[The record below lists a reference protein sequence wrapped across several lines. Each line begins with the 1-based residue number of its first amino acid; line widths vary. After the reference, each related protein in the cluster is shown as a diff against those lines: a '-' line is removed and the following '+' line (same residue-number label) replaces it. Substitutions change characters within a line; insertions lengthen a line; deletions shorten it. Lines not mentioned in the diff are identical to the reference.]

1 MEFIVSNQQK
11 TYGEVETWFGGIL
24 LIIALVLGWT
34 SFMSSE
40 QPFFSLIWLAFIIG
54 IISMITIIDGI
65 RRVILA
71 NSSIE
76 NLKTVEFNQRS
87 RESQ

>member
-1 MEFIVSNQQK
+1 
-11 TYGEVETWFGGIL
+11 
-24 LIIALVLGWT
+24 
-34 SFMSSE
+34 
-40 QPFFSLIWLAFIIG
+40 LIWLAFIIG